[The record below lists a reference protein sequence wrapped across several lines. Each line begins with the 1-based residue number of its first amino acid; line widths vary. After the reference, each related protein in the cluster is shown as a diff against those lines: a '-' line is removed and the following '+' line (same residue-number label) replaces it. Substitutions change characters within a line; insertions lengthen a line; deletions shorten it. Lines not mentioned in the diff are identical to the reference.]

1 MCRSCHKGSA
11 MKQYE
16 AVIQTLERLGGQAT
30 LAERCRE
37 VMKIKRS
44 ALDAIKS
51 RVNFLGYNLLV
62 KQYEYEMLRAS
73 QEFAI

>member
-1 MCRSCHKGSA
+1 

-30 LAERCRE
+30 LAELYRE

-44 ALDAIKS
+44 ALDVIKS
-51 RVNFLGYNLLV
+51 RVNFLGYNILV
-62 KQYEYEMLRAS
+62 KQYEYEMLKAS
-73 QEFAI
+73 QEFVI